1 MDVDSQHA
9 RLVAWLVLLR
19 APGLGPATL
28 RELVARHGDAV
39 AARAAA
45 CRGDGARTTEPACR
59 DWLRAPDM
67 GVVNADL
74 AWLAQ
79 HDHALLTF
87 DNEGD
92 FPSLLHEIASAPAA
106 LFVAGDAGA
115 LWQPQ
120 VAIVG
125 SRNASHAGIA
135 IARDFARTL
144 TLMGFAITSG
154 LAEGI
159 DGAAH
164 AAALDAGGTTLAVLG
179 TGPDL
184 VYPPKHREL
193 AARIAANGAL
203 VSEFAPG
210 TPGHPHHFP
219 RRNRIIAGLS
229 LGTLVVE
236 AGLRSGSLI
245 TARHASEAGREVFA
259 VPGSIHNPLARG
271 CHELIRNGARLTETA
286 AELGNELA
294 PLALGLGA
302 ALRERLAAAASDDAA
317 RAPDAVARTRP
328 SRTRDPDYARLFA
341 ALGHDTLGIDQI
353 AQRSGFGIATLSS
366 MLLMLE
372 LEGEVVAALGGG
384 YARRVPD
391 TP

>member
-1 MDVDSQHA
+1 
-9 RLVAWLVLLR
+9 
-19 APGLGPATL
+19 
-28 RELVARHGDAV
+28 
-39 AARAAA
+39 
-45 CRGDGARTTEPACR
+45 
-59 DWLRAPDM
+59 
-67 GVVNADL
+67 
-74 AWLAQ
+74 
-79 HDHALLTF
+79 
-87 DNEGD
+87 
-92 FPSLLHEIASAPAA
+92 
-106 LFVAGDAGA
+106 
-115 LWQPQ
+115 
-120 VAIVG
+120 
-125 SRNASHAGIA
+125 
-135 IARDFARTL
+135 
-144 TLMGFAITSG
+144 
-154 LAEGI
+154 
-159 DGAAH
+159 
-164 AAALDAGGTTLAVLG
+164 
-179 TGPDL
+179 

-193 AARIAANGAL
+193 AARITTNGAL

-302 ALRERLAAAASDDAA
+302 ALRERLAASAADDAA
-317 RAPDAVARTRP
+317 RVPDAIARARPTR
-328 SRTRDPDYARLFA
+328 THDPDYTRLFA

-353 AQRSGFGIATLSS
+353 AQRSGLGIATLSS

-391 TP
+391 TSSGPSIRTQKATE

>member
-1 MDVDSQHA
+1 MA
-9 RLVAWLVLLR
+9 
-19 APGLGPATL
+19 
-28 RELVARHGDAV
+28 
-39 AARAAA
+39 
-45 CRGDGARTTEPACR
+45 
-59 DWLRAPDM
+59 
-67 GVVNADL
+67 VVNADL

-79 HDHALLTF
+79 PGHSLLTF
-87 DNEGD
+87 DNDGD

-106 LFVAGDAGA
+106 LFVAGDAGV

-135 IARDFARTL
+135 ITRDFARTL
-144 TLMGFAITSG
+144 SLMGFAITRG

-193 AARIAANGAL
+193 AARITTNGAL

-302 ALRERLAAAASDDAA
+302 ALRERLAASAADDAA
-317 RAPDAVARTRP
+317 RVPDAIARARPTR
-328 SRTRDPDYARLFA
+328 THDPDYTRLFA

-353 AQRSGFGIATLSS
+353 AQRSGLGIATLSS

-391 TP
+391 TSSGPSIRTQKATE